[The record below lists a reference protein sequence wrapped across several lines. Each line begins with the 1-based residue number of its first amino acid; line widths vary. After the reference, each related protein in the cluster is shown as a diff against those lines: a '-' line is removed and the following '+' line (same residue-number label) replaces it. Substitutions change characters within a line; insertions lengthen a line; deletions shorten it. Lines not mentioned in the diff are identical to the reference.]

1 MTVTNWILKVTVGTL
16 ACIVVAVVV
25 VLMGGLFNP
34 IVDNDKIFEII
45 GPAFSTVIGAFVGLL
60 GGISLNKA
68 EAAAAVDAKAAEE
81 QKKKDEAK

>member
-1 MTVTNWILKVTVGTL
+1 MNVTNWILKVTVGTL
-16 ACIVVAVVV
+16 AIIVIAVVL

-34 IVDNDKIFEII
+34 IVDNNKIFEII

-68 EAAAAVDAKAAEE
+68 NVQAEADAAA
-81 QKKKDEAK
+81 QKKKDSEEQ

>member
-1 MTVTNWILKVTVGTL
+1 MTNVTNWILKTTVGTL
-16 ACIVVAVVV
+16 AIIVIAVVV

-34 IVDNDKIFEII
+34 TVDNDKIFEII

-68 EAAAAVDAKAAEE
+68 DARAEAEAEA
-81 QKKKDEAK
+81 QKKRDNEEPR

>member
-1 MTVTNWILKVTVGTL
+1 MTNVTNWILKTTVGTL
-16 ACIVVAVVV
+16 AIIVIAVVV

-34 IVDNDKIFEII
+34 IVDNNKIFEII

-68 EAAAAVDAKAAEE
+68 DARAEAEAEA
-81 QKKKDEAK
+81 QKKRDNEEPR

>member
-1 MTVTNWILKVTVGTL
+1 MTNVTNWILKTTVGTL
-16 ACIVVAVVV
+16 AIIVVAVVI

-68 EAAAAVDAKAAEE
+68 DARAEAEAEA
-81 QKKKDEAK
+81 QKKRDNEEPR